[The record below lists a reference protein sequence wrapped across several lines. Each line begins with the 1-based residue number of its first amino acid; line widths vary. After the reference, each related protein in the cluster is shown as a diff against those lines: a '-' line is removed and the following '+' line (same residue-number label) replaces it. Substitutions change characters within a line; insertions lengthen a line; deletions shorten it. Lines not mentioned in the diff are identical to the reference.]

1 MRTKADKREDI
12 VAIVIF
18 STLSIFLICG
28 AALSFCI
35 IFNIGTA
42 APAPIRVL
50 CGLVFILACCT
61 IYIVGGG
68 VCKMIA
74 NLAKGKD
81 IV

>member
-1 MRTKADKREDI
+1 MEDI

-18 STLSIFLICG
+18 STMSIFAICA
-28 AALSFCI
+28 AALSFCV

-50 CGLVFILACCT
+50 CGLAFILACCA

>member
-12 VAIVIF
+12 VATVLF
-18 STLSIFLICG
+18 STMSVFLICA
-28 AALSFCI
+28 AALSFCG
-35 IFNIGTA
+35 IFNIGCA
-42 APAPIRVL
+42 APAPIRAL
-50 CGLVFILACCT
+50 CGFIFILACCA

>member
-1 MRTKADKREDI
+1 MRTKADKTEDI
-12 VAIVIF
+12 FVTVFF
-18 STLSIFLICG
+18 SVLSIFVIC
-28 AALSFCI
+28 AVALSFCV

-50 CGLVFILACCT
+50 CGFVFILACCVL
-61 IYIVGGG
+61 YIVGGG

-81 IV
+81 IA

>member
-1 MRTKADKREDI
+1 MRTEERRKDI
-12 VAIVIF
+12 VTIVLF
-18 STLSIFLICG
+18 STLSIFLIC
-28 AALSFCI
+28 AAVISFCV
-35 IFNIGTA
+35 IFNIGCT
-42 APAPIRVL
+42 APALIRAL
-50 CGLVFILACCT
+50 CGLVLIIACCA